1 MDTTT
6 IEGASIEEIWAR
18 VADRVRR
25 EVDVATVWLAMDA
38 VNPLTI
44 DGNFFV
50 AALKPGMDYL
60 AINLQGFEATTAIE
74 ESLQAVTG
82 RVLAFRLIEGQTL
95 LDWQREKVRTAGS
108 AAPSRPV
115 ASTAP
120 PPTASPTF
128 LPGAVPPPIIQEST
142 RTVYPTWEKLS
153 DRLVQG
159 YKTAP
164 LVKYPHGQARY
175 IMECVQMISDTMDV
189 QMPPPGQP
197 RDDAQERTLAKMLE
211 RLGSVT
217 NLDPLFISLEL
228 LRYRQRVGKD
238 IGL

>member
-6 IEGASIEEIWAR
+6 IEGASVGEIWAR

-50 AALKPGMDYL
+50 AALKPDMEYL

-74 ESLQAVTG
+74 EALQAVTG

-108 AAPSRPV
+108 AAAPRPV

-120 PPTASPTF
+120 TPPVQNT
-128 LPGAVPPPIIQEST
+128 VPPPLISESP